1 MAHNKIDFPKANLNR
16 KDRFVDQNVSQL
28 LEINRMP
35 IGEYLNCPLCTLEE
49 SVISIVS
56 SIPTLRTIVC
66 QAKTFCN
73 KTSKLLTADESGAIY
88 LYTMPTVFYKQLNQ
102 ALREQNREALKPWFS
117 FIRLI
122 MSGLEKLP
130 DVSGETIWRGISE
143 GIGSSYFDNMTFTWW
158 SFSSCTR
165 DLKVIEPFIGLSS
178 TVFAI
183 ECKRAKDVSDFS
195 AIKDEA
201 EVILMPGTNCHVK
214 SLSLLHEKLYIVHL
228 KEIFEQEQNKLQNE
242 QQATAIAT
250 TILIY
255 LSSFVKTAS
264 DTAVQSFKKQIKLKW
279 YRSIRTFLD
288 LVNNSDVTLKIEVSD
303 LDNYDWDGDSRP
315 DHVFH
320 NVKIPPYSNV
330 KNRLELNAK
339 SSSAISSMRF
349 KQDGGK
355 DVAFSF
361 KTDQWAAKAPKEKS
375 EEVNLQNGWKAKI
388 TVGMDSGETLQYQFF
403 KMS

>member
-165 DLKVIEPFIGLSS
+165 DLKVIEP
-178 TVFAI
+178 
-183 ECKRAKDVSDFS
+183 
-195 AIKDEA
+195 
-201 EVILMPGTNCHVK
+201 
-214 SLSLLHEKLYIVHL
+214 
-228 KEIFEQEQNKLQNE
+228 
-242 QQATAIAT
+242 
-250 TILIY
+250 
-255 LSSFVKTAS
+255 
-264 DTAVQSFKKQIKLKW
+264 
-279 YRSIRTFLD
+279 
-288 LVNNSDVTLKIEVSD
+288 
-303 LDNYDWDGDSRP
+303 
-315 DHVFH
+315 
-320 NVKIPPYSNV
+320 
-330 KNRLELNAK
+330 
-339 SSSAISSMRF
+339 
-349 KQDGGK
+349 
-355 DVAFSF
+355 
-361 KTDQWAAKAPKEKS
+361 
-375 EEVNLQNGWKAKI
+375 
-388 TVGMDSGETLQYQFF
+388 
-403 KMS
+403 